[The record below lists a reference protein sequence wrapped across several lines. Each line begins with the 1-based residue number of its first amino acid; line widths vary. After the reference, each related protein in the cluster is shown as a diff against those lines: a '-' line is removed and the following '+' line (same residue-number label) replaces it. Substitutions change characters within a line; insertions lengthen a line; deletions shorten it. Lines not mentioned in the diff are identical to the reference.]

1 MSDGGSS
8 LSVRPLRGRRVV
20 SVAVNLPGP
29 IAARRLA
36 DLGAHVIKVE
46 PPAGDPLATYAPELY
61 AELSDGMEIVVRDL
75 KEAPAGSLL
84 VEADVLLSSSRPS
97 SLERLGLDPAAVAA
111 HTRLCHVAIV
121 GYAGDAEAAGHD
133 LNYQAAAGLVRASQL
148 PASLLADVAGGE
160 RAAFAALALLAERER
175 TGRGGAAEVALAD
188 AASALAAPLRAG
200 LTAAGAVLGGG
211 NPFYAVYK
219 ALSGFVAVGCVER
232 QFADRLA
239 EALNARTA
247 DELTA
252 AFAQRPADYWE
263 QWARARDLPIN
274 AVRKLA

>member
-1 MSDGGSS
+1 M
-8 LSVRPLRGRRVV
+8 RPLVGRRVV

-46 PPAGDPLATYAPELY
+46 PPAGDPLATYAPDLY

-75 KEAPAGSLL
+75 KAAPASSLL

-97 SLERLGLDPAAVAA
+97 SLARLGLDPASVAA
-111 HTRLCHVAIV
+111 HPRLCHVAIV
-121 GYAGDAEAAGHD
+121 GYAGHAETAGHD

-148 PASLLADVAGGE
+148 PTSLLADVAGGE
-160 RAAFAALALLAERER
+160 RAAFAALALLAEREG

-188 AASALAAPLRAG
+188 AAAALAAPLRAG
-200 LTAAGAVLGGG
+200 LTADGAVLGGG
-211 NPFYAVYK
+211 NPFYAVYE
-219 ALSGFVAVGCVER
+219 AQSGFVAVGCLER

-239 EALNARTA
+239 DALDARTA
-247 DELTA
+247 EQLAT
-252 AFAQRPADYWE
+252 AFAQRPAEDWE
-263 QWARARDLPIN
+263 RWAQAQDLPVN
-274 AVRKLA
+274 VVR